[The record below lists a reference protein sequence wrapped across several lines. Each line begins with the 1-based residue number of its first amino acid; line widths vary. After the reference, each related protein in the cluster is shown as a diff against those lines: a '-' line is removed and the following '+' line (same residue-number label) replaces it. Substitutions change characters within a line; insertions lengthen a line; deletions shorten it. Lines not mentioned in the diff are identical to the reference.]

1 MSIPP
6 PSVSS
11 VKLAWAVAWAAF
23 WTGFPFKVVAAL
35 LLLAMQVHPWEDTG
49 LVALVALSV
58 PIDLWAV
65 GLTARTVFLERLSLE
80 VKGPVGLPVWG
91 QGAALG
97 VVMLGVGYYVVG
109 ATVGVGK
116 SVAAAIIGVIKRIYP
131 KLPIAEQITIE
142 LLLWTIPVV
151 LVMVG
156 LGLVWLQL
164 FGWRIKA
171 FLAAHGEMSPAGLPE
186 RVRSWDQARVPSDP
200 WLVLGSLAGVAFLL
214 TVAFWVF
221 LPATTP
227 HPHPDYPL
235 TEVAKPKKPVKP
247 DELLKKTETTLAK
260 AEAILTTL
268 EEEKKKESKGTKK
281 PERKGK

>member
-11 VKLAWAVAWAAF
+11 VKLAFAVSWAAF
-23 WTGFPFKVVAAL
+23 WTGFPFKLIAAL
-35 LLLAMQVHPWEDTG
+35 LLLAMQVPPWEGAG
-49 LVALVALSV
+49 LVALLAVSV
-58 PIDLWAV
+58 PIDIWAV
-65 GLTARTVFLERLSLE
+65 GLTARTVFLERLSVE
-80 VKGPVGLPVWG
+80 VQGPVGLPVWG

-97 VVMLGVGYYVVG
+97 VVMLGVAYYVVG
-109 ATVGVGK
+109 ATIGLGK
-116 SVAAAIIGVIKRIYP
+116 AVAAAIIGLIKRVYP

-142 LLLWTIPVV
+142 LLLWTIPVALVIV
-151 LVMVG
+151 L
-156 LGLVWLQL
+156 LALVWLKL

-171 FLAAHGEMSPAGLPE
+171 FLATHGESSPAGLLE
-186 RVRSWDQARVPSDP
+186 RVRSWDNARVPSDP
-200 WLVLGSLAGVAFLL
+200 WLVLGSIAGVAVLL

-235 TEVAKPKKPVKP
+235 AEVAKPKKPVKP
-247 DELLKKTETTLAK
+247 DDLLKQSESALAK

-268 EEEKKKESKGTKK
+268 EEEKKKETKGTKK

>member
-11 VKLAWAVAWAAF
+11 VKLAFAVAWAGF
-23 WTGFPFKVVAAL
+23 WTGFPLKMVAFL
-35 LLLAMQVHPWEDTG
+35 LLLAAQVHPWEGAG
-49 LVALVALSV
+49 LAALLALSV
-58 PIDLWAV
+58 PIDIWAV
-65 GLTARTVFLERLSLE
+65 GLTARTVFLERLSVE
-80 VKGPVGLPVWG
+80 VKGPVGLPLWG

-97 VVMLGVGYYVVG
+97 VVMLGVAYYVVG
-109 ATVGVGK
+109 ASVGVGK
-116 SVAAAIIGVIKRIYP
+116 TVAAAIIGLIKRVYP

-151 LVMVG
+151 LVSVV
-156 LGLVWLQL
+156 LALVWLQL

-171 FLAAHGEMSPAGLPE
+171 FLVANGETSPAGLLE
-186 RVRSWDQARVPSDP
+186 RVRSWDHARVPADP
-200 WLVLGSLAGVAFLL
+200 WLVLGSIAGVAVLL

-260 AEAILTTL
+260 AEAILNTL
-268 EEEKKKESKGTKK
+268 EEEKEKAAKGTKK